1 MTEATMI
8 ALASAVLAAL
18 PPTLVALAGLRQG
31 KKNATALGQNT
42 EITAMVSHKA
52 DVLTAKSDVIHTL
65 TDGRLTQVMNDL
77 GAANEQIRRLD
88 DVVRDLSSEL
98 KRRPR
103 EQRD

>member
-31 KKNATALGQNT
+31 KKNAESLGQNT
-42 EITAMVSHKA
+42 MITAAVNQKTDA
-52 DVLTAKSDVIHTL
+52 LTKTTEIIHGL
-65 TDGRLTQVMNDL
+65 TDGRLSQVMSDL
-77 GAANEQIRRLD
+77 GTANEQIRRLD
-88 DVVRDLSSEL
+88 DVVRDLSDEL

-103 EQRD
+103 E

>member
-52 DVLTAKSDVIHTL
+52 DVLTKTTEIIHGL
-65 TDGRLTQVMNDL
+65 TDGRLSSVMSDL
-77 GAANEQIRRLD
+77 GVANEQIRRLD
-88 DVVRDLSSEL
+88 ATVRDLSEEL
-98 KRRPR
+98 RRRPR
-103 EQRD
+103 E